1 MSQSIASVTIA
12 YNGAKILPRQID
24 ALLGQARALQEIIV
38 VDNASTDG
46 TSAMLAQQY
55 PQVTV
60 LRMKANVGAA
70 GAWARGLSYAALE
83 KRHDW
88 VWSFDDDSVPN
99 TFVLANLLDGIGSLN
114 GTQAEVGI
122 VAPMPVHQKTGTCYP
137 PLLWRNGFVKPSANY
152 MQNPLWFADLI
163 IASGCLV
170 RRELVGNIGLPRA
183 DFFMDFFDYEYSLRA
198 RLKGYKIAVI
208 RGAELDHEIGNARMV
223 WAGRSRLWT
232 SYAPWREYYNSRNM
246 AYAGWHLYPNIE
258 TKRFVLGH
266 LARHAGAVLLF
277 SPEKTACL
285 RKMAQGFWDGWR
297 AKLGIRFM
305 PNGHANNGRNGAN
318 GKAGQV
324 QSEDRP
330 A

>member
-1 MSQSIASVTIA
+1 VNQSIASVTIA
-12 YNGAKILPRQID
+12 YNGAKILPRQMD

-46 TSAMLAQQY
+46 TSAMLAERY

-60 LRMKANVGAA
+60 LRMKENVGAA

-83 KRHDW
+83 KQHEW

-99 TFVLANLLDGIGSLN
+99 AFVLANLLDGIGSLN
-114 GTQAEVGI
+114 GTQADVGM
-122 VAPMPVHQKTGTCYP
+122 VAPMPVHQKSGTCYP
-137 PLLWRNGFVKPSANY
+137 PLLWQNGFVKPSVNY

-170 RRELVGNIGLPRA
+170 RGELVGKIGLPRA

-198 RLKGYKIAVI
+198 RLNGYKIAVVPSA
-208 RGAELDHEIGNARMV
+208 RLDHEIGNARKV

-232 SYAPWREYYNSRNM
+232 SYAPWREYYNSRNI
-246 AYAGWHLYPNIE
+246 AYAGWHLYPTSE

-277 SPEKTACL
+277 SPKKTACL
-285 RKMAQGFWDGWR
+285 RKMAQGFWDGCQ
-297 AKLGIRFM
+297 AKLGIRFT
-305 PNGHANNGRNGAN
+305 PNGHASNGRNGAARKP
-318 GKAGQV
+318 GKV
-324 QSEDRP
+324 Q
-330 A
+330 

>member
-1 MSQSIASVTIA
+1 MNQSIASVTIA
-12 YNGAKILPRQID
+12 FNGAKILPRQLD
-24 ALLGQARALQEIIV
+24 ALLRQSRTLQEIIV

-46 TSAMLAQQY
+46 TSAMLAKRY

-60 LRMKANVGAA
+60 LRMKENAGAA

-99 TFVLANLLDGIGSLN
+99 AFVLTSLLDGLGSLN
-114 GTQAEVGI
+114 GTEAEIGI
-122 VAPMPVHQKTGTCYP
+122 VAPMPVHPKTGTCYP
-137 PLLWRNGFVKPSANY
+137 PLLWRDGFVKPGANH
-152 MQNPLWFADLI
+152 MQSSLWFADLI

-170 RRELVGNIGLPRA
+170 RRELVGKIGLPRA

-198 RLKGYKIAVI
+198 RLNGYKIAVI
-208 RGAELDHEIGNARMV
+208 PGAKLDHEIGNARKV

-232 SYAPWREYYNSRNM
+232 CYAPWREYYNSRNI
-246 AYAGWHLYPNIE
+246 AYAGWHLYPTLE

-285 RKMAQGFWDGWR
+285 RRMAQGFWDGCR
-297 AKLGIRFM
+297 AKLGTRFT
-305 PNGHANNGRNGAN
+305 PNGHHGNGRNGAT
-318 GKAGQV
+318 GKSGEV
-324 QSEDRP
+324 QSKDR
-330 A
+330 

>member
-1 MSQSIASVTIA
+1 MKQSIASVTIA
-12 YNGAKILPRQID
+12 YNGAKILPRQMD

-46 TSAMLAQQY
+46 TSAMLAERY

-60 LRMKANVGAA
+60 LRMKENVGAA

-83 KRHDW
+83 KQHEW

-99 TFVLANLLDGIGSLN
+99 AFVLANLLDGIGSLN
-114 GTQAEVGI
+114 GTQADVGM
-122 VAPMPVHQKTGTCYP
+122 VAPMPVHQKSGTCYP
-137 PLLWRNGFVKPSANY
+137 PLLWQNGFVKPSVNY

-170 RRELVGNIGLPRA
+170 RGELVGKIGLPRA

-198 RLKGYKIAVI
+198 RLNGYKIAVVPSA
-208 RGAELDHEIGNARMV
+208 RLDHEIGNARKV

-232 SYAPWREYYNSRNM
+232 SYAPWREYYNSRNI
-246 AYAGWHLYPNIE
+246 AYAGWHLYPTSE

-277 SPEKTACL
+277 SPKKTACL
-285 RKMAQGFWDGWR
+285 RKMAQGFWDGCQ
-297 AKLGIRFM
+297 AKLGIRFT
-305 PNGHANNGRNGAN
+305 PNGHASNGRNGAARKP
-318 GKAGQV
+318 GKV
-324 QSEDRP
+324 Q
-330 A
+330 